1 MEELPARRNRAHG
14 IRPKILGAV
23 TACLTTLQS
32 IRPYRHLLRRMDRPV
47 EIDEAGEHEM
57 DRVRAAL
64 GWPRRPYRP
73 DPTTTDYY
81 AHIGLSAVG
90 FVQLVRHPKEHFPYV
105 GHWLFGLEVRL
116 RYRGL
121 GIGRLLTQR
130 LIDQSTLENAPELML
145 LVRTDNLPA
154 VQLYEQLG
162 FRKTTIPGLE
172 EILREEGRKTG
183 SFSIAMRRVLG

>member
-1 MEELPARRNRAHG
+1 M
-14 IRPKILGAV
+14 ILHTV
-23 TACLTTLQS
+23 TSCVMAFQS
-32 IRPYRHLLRRMDRPV
+32 LRPYRRLMQRMDRNV
-47 EIDEAGEHEM
+47 EIDEAGEREM
-57 DRVRAAL
+57 ARVRAAL

-73 DPTTTDYY
+73 DPSTTDYY
-81 AHIGLSAVG
+81 AHIGPAAVG

-105 GHWLFGLEVRL
+105 GHWLFSLEVRL

-121 GIGRLLTQR
+121 GIGRLLSQR
-130 LIDQSTLENAPELML
+130 VIEQATREGAAELLL

-154 VQLYEQLG
+154 VLLYEQLG

-183 SFSIAMRRVLG
+183 TFRTAMRRALG